1 MISDRQ
7 NVILKALIR
16 EYIKTAEPISSDFLS
31 KKYDFGLC
39 PSAIRIEMQ
48 SLIKSGFLEQPHTS
62 AGRIPTDKA
71 YRFFVDS
78 LVAESGDK
86 ENLMENEIEEI
97 LKEKINDRFRMA
109 GNLAKFLAN
118 TSSGLAI
125 VQFFNNDVSWKEG
138 WEEIAKEPEFVDKD
152 FVFNFLNFLDNFE
165 EKIKALDSQ
174 GMHIY
179 IGKEIP
185 LPRAKNLSLICSSI
199 MISPNEGAFISIIGP
214 KRMDYTRNI
223 KLINSLNK
231 ALEDLI

>member
-7 NVILKALIR
+7 NTILKALIR
-16 EYIKTAEPISSDFLS
+16 EYIKTAEPISSDFLA

-48 SLIKSGFLEQPHTS
+48 LLIKSGFLEQPHTS

-78 LVAESGDK
+78 LIGEKAEK
-86 ENLMENEIEEI
+86 ENTLEDEIEEI
-97 LKEKINDRFRMA
+97 LKEKEADRFQLA

-125 VQFFNNDVSWKEG
+125 VQFFDNDISWKEG

-165 EKIKALDSQ
+165 EKIKTLDAH
-174 GMHIY
+174 GLHIY
-179 IGKEIP
+179 IGREIP
-185 LPRAKNLSLICSSI
+185 LPRAKNLSLICSTC
-199 MISPNEGAFISIIGP
+199 MISPNESAFVTIIGP

-223 KLINSLNK
+223 NLINSLNK

>member
-1 MISDRQ
+1 MISERQ
-7 NVILKALIR
+7 NAILKALIR
-16 EYIKTAEPISSDFLS
+16 EYIKTAEPISSDFLA

-48 SLIKSGFLEQPHTS
+48 LLIKSGFLEQPHTS

-78 LVAESGDK
+78 LIEEKEGK
-86 ENLMENEIEEI
+86 ENIIENELEEI
-97 LKEKINDRFRMA
+97 FKEKVIDRFQLA

-125 VQFFNNDVSWKEG
+125 VQFFNNGISWKEG
-138 WEEIAKEPEFVDKD
+138 WEEIAKEPEFIDKD
-152 FVFNFLNFLDNFE
+152 FIFNFLNFIDNFE
-165 EKIKALDSQ
+165 EKIKALDTL

-185 LPRAKNLSLICSSI
+185 LPRAKSLSLICSTC
-199 MISPNEGAFISIIGP
+199 MISPNESAFVTIIGP
-214 KRMDYTRNI
+214 KRMVYTRNI
-223 KLINSLNK
+223 KLLNSLNK
-231 ALEDLI
+231 ALGDLI